1 MSEEMGREVEQLFND
16 RAPEESYTFRLEKV
30 LKLAL
35 SKLLSE
41 GIITQEDVDL
51 SLIHISE
58 PTRPY

>member
-51 SLIHISE
+51 SLIHI
-58 PTRPY
+58 